1 MKLWSYWR
9 SSCSYRVRIALN
21 IKGLDYDSL
30 AVHLVKGGGEQHLD
44 EYRVLNPQALVP
56 SFADKQT
63 QKSLTQS
70 LAIISY
76 LESLYPTPSL
86 LPDHPFDAAQAWSLA
101 HIVACDVQP
110 LQNLRVL
117 RKLKRDYEFSQ
128 DQINEWSSHWIELG
142 LQAFEEKTSADQAFS
157 IGDRVTVADLCLI
170 PQLYNARRF
179 NIDLSRYPN
188 ILMIETNCLGLEA
201 FKNAAPE
208 QQHDAVVQPH

>member
-56 SFADKQT
+56 SFEDKQT

-128 DQINEWSSHWIELG
+128 NQINEWSSHWIELG

-188 ILMIETNCLGLEA
+188 ILRIETNCLGLEA